1 MIVAAQSAA
10 STATA
15 ITAVTAKVM
24 AFRRPMAVRCP
35 QSGHRATSWSKSM
48 PQASHSCSSGC
59 PVGSAVTTRKLA
71 NPISSARRAELAFS
85 LARPCWGGTV
95 AVWRKLTRTSLAMI
109 LLVAAAC
116 GDGSGSGAANQGSTT
131 TRPFDDTST
140 SADTTT
146 TAAATTTTDPDA
158 VPTELIGAWRSEL
171 DDPNVGRV
179 CLSLGARNY
188 SINFCAHPG
197 GGGTASV
204 TGDTITFVSS
214 MTMACPDGEGVYRWQ
229 IEDDRLTFTELE
241 PPDPCVDRRDKLAVG
256 DFTR

>member
-1 MIVAAQSAA
+1 MSRRFCGHHSEA
-10 STATA
+10 SESDL
-15 ITAVTAKVM
+15 AVGLFLQPTRSLRVHSDEP
-24 AFRRPMAVRCP
+24 RRFHPP
-35 QSGHRATSWSKSM
+35 QEDW
-48 PQASHSCSSGC
+48 
-59 PVGSAVTTRKLA
+59 TTGA
-71 NPISSARRAELAFS
+71 WARRAELAFS
-85 LARPCWGGTV
+85 PARPCWGGAV
-95 AVWRKLTRTSLAMI
+95 GVWRKLTRTSLAMI
-109 LLVAAAC
+109 LLVAVAC
-116 GDGSGSGAANQGSTT
+116 GDGSGFEAANQATTT

-140 SADTTT
+140 SAGTTT